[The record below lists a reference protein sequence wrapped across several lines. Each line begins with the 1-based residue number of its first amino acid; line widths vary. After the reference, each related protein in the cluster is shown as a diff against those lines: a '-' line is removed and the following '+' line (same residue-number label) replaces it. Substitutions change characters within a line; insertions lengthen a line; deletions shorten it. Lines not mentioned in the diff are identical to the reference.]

1 MTDVFKVMVKSS
13 DVKEPVVED
22 HKVKAQYN
30 PFDFINSINSHKDL
44 FAGSETPETVEKEYT
59 PWVVNKGLSYFADTV
74 ESANFVNRYHQLD
87 KKVQY
92 DYLINTI
99 RSKKRMSKWWKK
111 EDNNDVEMVKEAFGY
126 SQKKAEVALS
136 LLSPENLKDIKRR
149 LNKGGLKK

>member
-1 MTDVFKVMVKSS
+1 MTDVFEVMVKAV

-22 HKVKAQYN
+22 YKIKAQYN
-30 PFDFINSINSHKDL
+30 PFDFINSINSNKNL
-44 FAGSETPETVEKEYT
+44 FAGSETPETTEKEYN
-59 PWVVNKGLSYFADTV
+59 PWIVNKGLSYFADTV